1 MTQNNTNS
9 AFTLPCYYSDQK
21 FTLAISAGTQVKFVV
36 EKKTVSRKPV
46 ESISDLD
53 AASARLIHLRDG
65 DVVLY
70 RVVRSRSWQARF
82 KTFEGKWV
90 RFSTRQRNV
99 ELAQRYACDAYD
111 EARYRQRLGFAT
123 TVKRFDEMAKY
134 CCEDMRRDL
143 AAGVGK
149 KVYTAYIAVIE
160 TYFIP
165 FFGQHY
171 LTSITHKHIAEFE
184 LWRNTQLKR
193 KPKSSTLLTFASA
206 LVILPFCKGRRSR
219 NVTQPWPVAA

>member
-1 MTQNNTNS
+1 MTQSNTNS

-21 FTLAISAGTQVKFVV
+21 FTLAISAGTQVEFVV
-36 EKKTVSRKPV
+36 EKKTVSRKPA
-46 ESISDLD
+46 ETIAELD
-53 AASARLIHLRDG
+53 ATPAQLIHLRDG

-70 RVVRSRSWQARF
+70 LVSRSRSWQARF
-82 KTFEGKWV
+82 KTYEGKWV
-90 RFSTRQRNV
+90 RFSTRQRNI
-99 ELAQRYACDAYD
+99 ELAQRYACESYD

-134 CCEDMRRDL
+134 CCEEMRKDL

-171 LTSITHKHIAEFE
+171 LTSITHKHIAEFGI
-184 LWRNTQLKR
+184 
-193 KPKSSTLLTFASA
+193 PP
-206 LVILPFCKGRRSR
+206 IP
-219 NVTQPWPVAA
+219 